1 MIKRFVLKAALFL
14 SIGFVLAALLAYTA
28 NAVRPDSV
36 SNDYADY
43 QLQVRQLQEQ
53 TDEIEALSVGN
64 SHSLAIDFETL
75 GQRGYHLW
83 RPSGDLFEAHYQLEA
98 LLPSLPNVHT
108 VYIST
113 SYSLFR
119 WDNGADPEREFIRQE
134 MYSIL
139 PASAPLPG
147 DLDNFML
154 GKFRSVFPFD
164 YLIRA
169 DHWKNVFRGLLVRPD
184 GPQQADRIRRETDGQ
199 TVSTRF
205 AECTLLR
212 DEELAEAAEID
223 VATYQGRMST
233 MAAGNTH
240 LQRDTYRTAVELIRL
255 LQERDIRVVFYTPP
269 YYESYVELS
278 DPAMI
283 EEMKQIMSGL
293 QQEYGVEYYDL
304 SADEELISDSRL
316 FLNSDHLNLCGARVF
331 STRLNELMESHNR

>member
-1 MIKRFVLKAALFL
+1 
-14 SIGFVLAALLAYTA
+14 
-28 NAVRPDSV
+28 
-36 SNDYADY
+36 
-43 QLQVRQLQEQ
+43 
-53 TDEIEALSVGN
+53 
-64 SHSLAIDFETL
+64 
-75 GQRGYHLW
+75 
-83 RPSGDLFEAHYQLEA
+83 
-98 LLPSLPNVHT
+98 
-108 VYIST
+108 
-113 SYSLFR
+113 
-119 WDNGADPEREFIRQE
+119 
-134 MYSIL
+134 
-139 PASAPLPG
+139 
-147 DLDNFML
+147 
-154 GKFRSVFPFD
+154 
-164 YLIRA
+164 
-169 DHWKNVFRGLLVRPD
+169 
-184 GPQQADRIRRETDGQ
+184 
-199 TVSTRF
+199 
-205 AECTLLR
+205 
-212 DEELAEAAEID
+212 LAEAAEID

>member
-1 MIKRFVLKAALFL
+1 MIKRFALKAALFL
-14 SIGFVLAALLAYTA
+14 SIGFALAAALAYA
-28 NAVRPDSV
+28 AHAVWPDTM
-36 SNDYADY
+36 SNDYEDY
-43 QLQVRQLQEQ
+43 QLQVEQLREQ
-53 TDEIEALSVGN
+53 ADEIEALSVGN
-64 SHSLAIDFETL
+64 SHSVAIDFETL

-83 RPSGDLFEAHYQLEA
+83 RPSGDLFEARYQLEA

-113 SYSLFR
+113 SYTEFR

-154 GKFRSVFPFD
+154 GKLRSVFPFD

-184 GPQQADRIRRETDGQ
+184 DPPQPIRVRRETDGQ
-199 TVSTRF
+199 TFNPRF
-205 AECTLLR
+205 VECSVLG

-223 VATYQGRMST
+223 VATHQGRMST
-233 MAAGNTH
+233 MAASNTH
-240 LQRDTYRTAVELIRL
+240 LQRDAYRTAVELIRF

-269 YYESYVELS
+269 YYKTYTELS
-278 DPAMI
+278 DPALI
-283 EEMKQIMSGL
+283 SEMKQTMSRL
-293 QQEYGVEYYDL
+293 QQEYGVEYYDF

-316 FLNSDHLNLCGARVF
+316 FLNTDHLNLCGARVF
-331 STRLNELMESHNR
+331 STRLNQLMGKP

>member
-1 MIKRFVLKAALFL
+1 MIKRFALKAALFL
-14 SIGFVLAALLAYTA
+14 SIGFALAAALAYTA
-28 NAVRPDSV
+28 NRVWPDTV
-36 SNDYADY
+36 SNEYADY
-43 QLQVRQLQEQ
+43 QLQVRQLREQ
-53 TDEIEALSVGN
+53 ADEIEALSVGN
-64 SHSLAIDFETL
+64 SHSLALDFETL

-83 RPSGDLFEAHYQLEA
+83 RPSGDLFEARYQLEA
-98 LLPSLPNVHT
+98 LVPSLPNVHT

-113 SYSLFR
+113 SYGLFR

-139 PASAPLPG
+139 PAATPAPG

-169 DHWKNVFRGLLVRPD
+169 DHWKNVFRGLLVGRE
-184 GPQQADRIRRETDGQ
+184 GSQQADRFRRETDGQ
-199 TVSTRF
+199 ELNTRF
-205 AECTLLR
+205 VECTLLR
-212 DEELAEAAEID
+212 DEELAEVAERD
-223 VATYQGRMST
+223 VATYEGRMST
-233 MAAGNTH
+233 MSAGNTH
-240 LQRDTYRTAVELIRL
+240 LQRDTYRATVELIQF

-269 YYESYVELS
+269 YYESYIELT

-283 EEMKQIMSGL
+283 EEMKQIMSRL

-316 FLNSDHLNLCGARVF
+316 FLNTDHLNLCGARVF
-331 STRLNELMESHNR
+331 SARLKQLMKSHNR